1 MFLWRGNSFKNK
13 IDFKTLATK
22 SRDCSNAFS
31 TLLFFVKISGGGLM
45 QTLFHG
51 AIGFVIGVAT
61 TIIAT
66 AYLKY
71 KTDK

>member
-1 MFLWRGNSFKNK
+1 
-13 IDFKTLATK
+13 
-22 SRDCSNAFS
+22 
-31 TLLFFVKISGGGLM
+31 M
-45 QTLFHG
+45 QALFHG
-51 AIGFVIGVAT
+51 AIGFVTGVAT